1 MASKRQ
7 DVCQM
12 EKQGFAAIFANI
24 FSDKHNGV
32 AVSRK
37 EIRHFRGE
45 APVTNRWCGVVFKV
59 YLFLK
64 YTN

>member
-45 APVTNRWCGVVFKV
+45 APVTNR
-59 YLFLK
+59 FLK
-64 YTN
+64 YIYF